1 MSNIKQYKVGE
12 IKGIL
17 EEIYNDPIERRTK
30 VPLFISDPGLGKTY
44 IIEEFMRD
52 KGVYRPPFVLSQRM
66 PFELSG
72 MALVDREQDKM
83 KYYDFDFLLD
93 LKDGDILFIDEALN
107 AIPATINAFLT
118 FLESRVMI
126 SGKPLPDIMIV
137 AAANPQG
144 TPVLTPQI
152 KRRFVYY
159 DIVFDRKSWGKFIN
173 DKYSI
178 PSVSIP
184 PGILSQLYQLIEN
197 EDFTGYNFNTP
208 ADLDKAIYSM
218 IEGHKTPYSDTLTH
232 ILNYDIKNPLKGDI
246 LLPDGTVIGENEY
259 ISWLKLKKITKRK
272 NEIIKK

>member
-12 IKGIL
+12 IKSIL
-17 EEIYNDPIERRTK
+17 EEIYNDPIERRSK

-44 IIEEFMRD
+44 LVEEFM
-52 KGVYRPPFVLSQRM
+52 KEKEVYRPPFVLSQRM
-66 PFELSG
+66 PFELTG
-72 MALVDREQDKM
+72 MSMVDKEINRM

-152 KRRFVYY
+152 KRRFIYY
-159 DIVFDRKSWGKFIN
+159 NIIFDRVSWGEFMNK
-173 DKYSI
+173 KYQIKNI
-178 PSVSIP
+178 PIP
-184 PGILSQLYQLIEN
+184 ETILNKLYKLIET
-197 EDFTGYNFNTP
+197 EDFIGYNFDTP
-208 ADLDKAIYSM
+208 ADLDKAIYS
-218 IEGHKTPYSDTLTH
+218 IIQGHKTPYSDSLLP
-232 ILNYDIKNPLKGDI
+232 ILNYKIPYSLPENGI
-246 LLPDGTVIGENEY
+246 LPDGTIVKKNSS
-259 ISWLKLKKITKRK
+259 ISWLKLKQMTLK
-272 NEIIKK
+272 NGTIKK